1 MIEAE
6 RQRAGFAQLVQAC
19 DALKAIVDR
28 SELDPMTLKG
38 VKVMGRRCDA
48 TLDPVLAKQ
57 VFHAVLNT
65 LRAACDQGAK
75 MGLPVVEEVRRSSII
90 IPSQEFRP

>member
-1 MIEAE
+1 MTEE
-6 RQRAGFAQLVQAC
+6 EKQREGFRTLIHAC

-38 VKVMGRRCDA
+38 VKVMGQVRDA
-48 TLDPVLAKQ
+48 TLPPELAKH

-65 LRAACDQGAK
+65 LREACVQGS
-75 MGLPVVEEVRRSSII
+75 E
-90 IPSQEFRP
+90 PSPILMPKRELVQ

>member
-1 MIEAE
+1 MTEAE
-6 RQRAGFAQLVQAC
+6 KMRAGFAQLVQAC
-19 DALKAIVDR
+19 DALKSVVDR

-38 VKVMGRRCDA
+38 IKVMGQRRDA
-48 TLDPVLAKQ
+48 TLDPELAKQ

-65 LRAACDQGAK
+65 LREACDQGSK
-75 MGLPVVEEVRRSSII
+75 MGLPIVEEVRRSSII